1 MIDEPTTEERL
12 AALLARRSGKAA
24 RSSAGR
30 KPEGAVTPMRQ
41 RRATPDE
48 MPPRPVG
55 RGGPQPTAST
65 PFERSFDRWPGS
77 WDDAPQ
83 PPAPAGTPAGGPAG
97 SVFDF
102 DTPGWPAPDADH
114 LAGPNRTGPA
124 RRLLA
129 DNTMPLAA
137 VPPAS
142 MPEDATLGGRV
153 RDGAERWVRSWSP
166 SRLVAS
172 GASAVSFAAMVVAM
186 GPLLQPNEETATD
199 AGTGTGT
206 GTGEIDPAL
215 TSGVESPAVSI
226 SVDPL
231 AGVPGTPL
239 DATGQPV
246 PLSGTAP
253 DGTLPGTASST
264 VGTVA
269 GASTAAPTASG
280 VSTTQPAAGSPATS
294 AAAGTTPATAA
305 PTTQPPAT
313 AAPTTA
319 KPGSTAAPT
328 TQPPATAAPT
338 TQPPATAAPT
348 TQAPTTAA
356 PTTAKPTTTAPPT
369 TKAS

>member
-12 AALLARRSGKAA
+12 AALLARHSGRADGGAPGPKAK
-24 RSSAGR
+24 GH
-30 KPEGAVTPMRQ
+30 VTPMRP
-41 RRATPDE
+41 RRTTPDE
-48 MPPRPVG
+48 MPPPPVG
-55 RGGPQPTAST
+55 RGPQPTAGT

-77 WDDAPQ
+77 WDDAPR
-83 PPAPAGTPAGGPAG
+83 PPALAGTPADGPTGG
-97 SVFDF
+97 VFDF
-102 DTPGWPAPDADH
+102 DTPGWPAPGEDH
-114 LAGPNRTGPA
+114 RPGLTRTGPA

-129 DNTMPLAA
+129 DDTIPLAT
-137 VPPAS
+137 VPPTS
-142 MPEDATLGGRV
+142 MPNDATLGDRV
-153 RDGAERWVRSWSP
+153 RGGAERWVRSWST

-172 GASAVSFAAMVVAM
+172 GTTAVSFVAMVVAM
-186 GPLLQPNEETATD
+186 GPLLQPDEETATE
-199 AGTGTGT
+199 AGTGT

-215 TSGVESPAVSI
+215 TSGVEAPAVSI

-231 AGVPGTPL
+231 VGAPGTPP

-253 DGTLPGTASST
+253 DGARPGTASST
-264 VGTVA
+264 VATGPVA
-269 GASTAAPTASG
+269 GSSMAVTAAPAA
-280 VSTTQPAAGSPATS
+280 STTQPAANAPATS
-294 AAAGTTPATAA
+294 AVAGTAPATAA
-305 PTTQPPAT
+305 PSTQPPAT

-338 TQPPATAAPT
+338 TQPP
-348 TQAPTTAA
+348 TTAT

>member
-12 AALLARRSGKAA
+12 AALLARRSGKAD
-24 RSSAGR
+24 RGPAGR
-30 KPEGAVTPMRQ
+30 KPKGGVAPMRS
-41 RRATPDE
+41 RRAQDGL
-48 MPPRPVG
+48 PPPPAG
-55 RGGPQPTAST
+55 RSSQPAAT
-65 PFERSFDRWPGS
+65 PFDRSFDRWPGS
-77 WDDAPQ
+77 WDNAPL
-83 PPAPAGTPAGGPAG
+83 PPAPAGPSSGGPSG
-97 SVFDF
+97 GVFDF
-102 DTPGWPAPDADH
+102 DTPGWPAPSEEH
-114 LAGPNRTGPA
+114 LPGPTRTGPA

-137 VPPAS
+137 VPSAPVD
-142 MPEDATLGGRV
+142 EDTLGDRV
-153 RDGAERWVRSWSP
+153 RDGADRWLRSWSP

-186 GPLLQPNEETATD
+186 GPLLQPDEEAATD
-199 AGTGTGT
+199 AGTGET
-206 GTGEIDPAL
+206 DAAL
-215 TSGVESPAVSI
+215 ASAVEAPAVSI

-253 DGTLPGTASST
+253 EGGLPATASS
-264 VGTVA
+264 VA
-269 GASTAAPTASG
+269 VTGAGPASSTAASAAST
-280 VSTTQPAAGSPATS
+280 VSTTKPAAGSPATS
-294 AAAGTTPATAA
+294 AAPGSTPATAA

-338 TQPPATAAPT
+338 
-348 TQAPTTAA
+348 QAPTTAA
-356 PTTAKPTTTAPPT
+356 PTTQPPTTAAPTTARPTTTAPPT